1 MTAPNAKTTGARRC
15 QDAFQQIARGCL
27 RAVRQHRAPACR
39 GDPDAIHQIRIA
51 LTRLRAAR
59 KFFAAMTRDAVWPK
73 LKVELRW
80 LNAALGAAR
89 DTDVTAAYAG
99 TAKARSPAGKHSKQ
113 LARATA
119 RTHRQLSTTL
129 RSARCDRLLAGLHRW
144 IDKGPWLTT
153 TAAIAIRRRA
163 QRLADYAPER
173 LQRWQRRLSRRA
185 ADGLG
190 HGRRR
195 HRLRIA
201 AKRYRYMREALTAL
215 GLPEDHAER
224 RSREAAHSAQHALG
238 ELRDLA
244 RLRKWQPA
252 SRAARNYTRQKK
264 RLLRKATMA
273 FDRLG

>member
-1 MTAPNAKTTGARRC
+1 MTALHAKTTGARRC

-27 RAVRQHRAPACR
+27 RSVRQHRATACR
-39 GDPDAIHQIRIA
+39 GHPEAIHQIRIA

-73 LKVELRW
+73 LKIDIRW

-89 DTDVTAAYAG
+89 DDDVT
-99 TAKARSPAGKHSKQ
+99 TACASTVEDSRLAVKDDTQ
-113 LARATA
+113 LAGATA
-119 RTHRQLSTTL
+119 RSHRQLATAL
-129 RSARCDRLLAGLHRW
+129 RSARCDRLLAGLARW

-153 TAAIAIRRRA
+153 TAPAAARRRT
-163 QRLADYAPER
+163 RSLADYAPQHLE
-173 LQRWQRRLSRRA
+173 RWQRHLARKTA
-185 ADGLG
+185 HGLG
-190 HGRRR
+190 HGRRL

-201 AKRYRYMREALTAL
+201 AKRYRYMREALTAI
-215 GLPEDHAER
+215 GLPESRAER

-252 SRAARNYTRQKK
+252 KRAARNYTRQKK
-264 RLLRKATMA
+264 RLLHKATKA
-273 FDRLG
+273 FEKFG

>member
-1 MTAPNAKTTGARRC
+1 MTAAKATAARLDC
-15 QDAFQQIARGCL
+15 QHAFQQIARSCL
-27 RAVRQHRAPACR
+27 KMVRQHRAKAGR

-51 LTRLRAAR
+51 LTRFRAAQ
-59 KFFAAMTRDAVWPK
+59 KFFAAMTRDAVWPR

-89 DTDVTAAYAG
+89 DTDVMAAYAG
-99 TAKARSPAGKHSKQ
+99 TAKARSPGKHHEP

-119 RTHRQLSTTL
+119 RTHRELATAL
-129 RSARCDRLLAGLHRW
+129 RSARCDRLLAGLARW
-144 IDKGPWLTT
+144 IDKGPWRTT
-153 TAAIAIRRRA
+153 TAAAAAGRRT
-163 QRLADYAPER
+163 QLLADYAPQR

-185 ADGLG
+185 AHGLG

-201 AKRYRYMREALTAL
+201 AKRYRYMREAIAAL
-215 GLPEDHAER
+215 GLPEDRAER
-224 RSREAAHSAQHALG
+224 RSREAAHSAQHVLG

-252 SRAARNYTRQKK
+252 SRAARNYARQKK
-264 RLLRKATMA
+264 RLLRKAEKA
-273 FDRLG
+273 FGKLG